1 MDPLALVIAA
11 AAGYLIGAVSSARIV
26 SRIVAPGTAVTEDT
40 VLHLDG
46 TDTTMTLKTVSAS
59 SVSMQHGSR
68 AGFITYL
75 LDVVKVAV
83 PVALAWHLQPERP
96 YYLVVSVAAFVGH
109 VWPVYY
115 RFRGGRGLS
124 AIYGSLLV
132 IDWVGMLVTAIGGML
147 FGIVVARSVLVAYM
161 AGVWLVLP
169 WLWFRTH
176 QGAYAIYACVLIV
189 LFTIAVLPEIRAW
202 RRIARDGTW
211 SDPATV
217 MQLSGMG
224 RGMIKMARRL
234 GVLKDGRG
242 RGGGTSAP

>member
-1 MDPLALVIAA
+1 M
-11 AAGYLIGAVSSARIV
+11 
-26 SRIVAPGTAVTEDT
+26 
-40 VLHLDG
+40 H
-46 TDTTMTLKTVSAS
+46 
-59 SVSMQHGSR
+59 
-68 AGFITYL
+68 
-75 LDVVKVAV
+75 
-83 PVALAWHLQPERP
+83 PEQP

-176 QGAYAIYACVLIV
+176 RPAYAIYACVLIV
-189 LFTIAVLPEIRAW
+189 LFTIAILPEMRVW

-242 RGGGTSAP
+242 RGGGTAAP

>member
-1 MDPLALVIAA
+1 MNLLTAA
-11 AAGYLIGAVSSARIV
+11 ACALAGYLIGAVSSARIV
-26 SRIVAPGTAVTEDT
+26 SHIVAPGKT
-40 VLHLDG
+40 VPDETTLRLEG
-46 TDTTMTLKTVSAS
+46 TDRTMKLGTVSAS
-59 SVSMQHGSR
+59 SVSIQHGSR

-75 LDVVKVAV
+75 LDMAKVAV
-83 PVALAWHLQPERP
+83 PVAVAWRAWPEWP

-132 IDWVGMLVTAIGGML
+132 IDWIGMLVTAIGGML
-147 FGIVVARSVLVAYM
+147 FGLVVARSVIVAYM
-161 AGVWLVLP
+161 AGVWFVLP

-176 QGAYAIYACVLIV
+176 QAAYAIYACVLIV
-189 LFTIAVLPEIRAW
+189 LFTVAILPEIREW

-211 SDPATV
+211 SDPAAV

-234 GVLKDGRG
+234 GVLKDK
-242 RGGGTSAP
+242 TS

>member
-1 MDPLALVIAA
+1 MDPLVLLIAA
-11 AAGYLIGAVSSARIV
+11 AAGYFIGAVSSARLV
-26 SRIVAPGTAVTEDT
+26 SRVVAPGAAVTEET
-40 VLHLDG
+40 VLRLDG
-46 TDTTMTLKTVSAS
+46 TDKTMTLKTVSAS
-59 SVSMQHGSR
+59 SVSAQHGSR

-83 PVALAWHLQPERP
+83 PVAVAWRVRPEWP
-96 YYLVVSVAAFVGH
+96 YYLVVSVAAFAGH

-132 IDWVGMLVTAIGGML
+132 IDWVGMFVTAIGGML
-147 FGIVVARSVLVAYM
+147 FGLIVVRSVLVAYL
-161 AGVWLVLP
+161 AGVWFVLP

-176 QGAYAIYACVLIV
+176 QPAYAIYAGVLVV
-189 LFTIAVLPEIRAW
+189 LFTVAMLPEIRAW
-202 RRIARDGTW
+202 RRIARDGSW

-224 RGMIKMARRL
+224 RGMVKMARRL
-234 GVLKDGRG
+234 GVLTDGRG
-242 RGGGTSAP
+242 SGGRSSP

>member
-1 MDPLALVIAA
+1 MDPLTLIVAA

-26 SRIVAPGTAVTEDT
+26 SRIVAPGEAVTEET

-46 TDTTMTLKTVSAS
+46 SDQTMTLRTVSAS
-59 SVSMQHGSR
+59 SVSAQHGSR

-75 LDVVKVAV
+75 LDVAKVAA
-83 PVALAWHLQPERP
+83 PVAVAWEMRPDWP
-96 YYLVVSVAAFVGH
+96 YYLVVSVAAFAGH

-132 IDWVGMLVTAIGGML
+132 IDWAGMLVTAIGGML
-147 FGIVVARSVLVAYM
+147 FGLVVARSVLVAYV
-161 AGVWLVLP
+161 AGVWFVLP

-176 QGAYAIYACVLIV
+176 QAAYAIYACVLIV
-189 LFTIAVLPEIRAW
+189 LFMIAIRPEMRTW

-211 SDPATV
+211 SDPAVV

-234 GVLKDGRG
+234 GVLKEGRVP
-242 RGGGTSAP
+242 GGGPASR

>member
-1 MDPLALVIAA
+1 MDTLTLAVSA

-26 SRIVAPGTAVTEDT
+26 SHIVAPGKAVPDETTLRLE
-40 VLHLDG
+40 G
-46 TDTTMTLKTVSAS
+46 TDRTMKLGTVSAS
-59 SVSMQHGSR
+59 SVSVQHGSR

-75 LDVVKVAV
+75 LDVAKVAV
-83 PVALAWHLQPERP
+83 PVAVAWRIRPEWP

-109 VWPVYY
+109 VWPIYY

-132 IDWVGMLVTAIGGML
+132 IDWVGMLVTAVAGML
-147 FGIVVARSVLVAYM
+147 FGLVVARSVIVAYI
-161 AGVWLVLP
+161 AGVWFVLP

-176 QGAYAIYACVLIV
+176 QAAYALYACVLIA
-189 LFTIAVLPEIRAW
+189 LFTIAMLPEIREW
-202 RRIARDGTW
+202 RRIASDGTW
-211 SDPATV
+211 SDPAAV

-234 GVLKDGRG
+234 GVLKDKTR
-242 RGGGTSAP
+242 

>member
-1 MDPLALVIAA
+1 MSMNPLTLAVCAT
-11 AAGYLIGAVSSARIV
+11 AGYFIGAVSSARIV
-26 SRIVAPGTAVTEDT
+26 SRIVAPGKAVADETTLRLE
-40 VLHLDG
+40 G
-46 TDTTMTLKTVSAS
+46 TDKTMRLGTVSAS
-59 SVSMQHGSR
+59 SVSIQHGSR
-68 AGFITYL
+68 AGFITYV
-75 LDVVKVAV
+75 LDVAKVAV
-83 PVALAWHLQPERP
+83 PVALAWRAWPEWP

-147 FGIVVARSVLVAYM
+147 FGLVVARSVIVAYM
-161 AGVWLVLP
+161 AGVWFVLP

-176 QGAYAIYACVLIV
+176 QPAYAIYACVLIV
-189 LFTIAVLPEIRAW
+189 LFTIAILPEVREW

-211 SDPATV
+211 SDPAAV

-224 RGMIKMARRL
+224 RGMIKLARRL
-234 GVLKDGRG
+234 GVVKDRP
-242 RGGGTSAP
+242 S

>member
-1 MDPLALVIAA
+1 MLAVAA
-11 AAGYLIGAVSSARIV
+11 AAGYLIGAISSARIV
-26 SRIVAPGTAVTEDT
+26 SRLIAPGQAVEDNT
-40 VLHLDG
+40 VLRLDG
-46 TDTTMTLKTVSAS
+46 TDVTMRLGTVSAS
-59 SVSMQHGSR
+59 SVSRQHGSR

-83 PVALAWHLQPERP
+83 PVAVAWRAWPDWP

-109 VWPVYY
+109 VWPVYH

-132 IDWVGMLVTAIGGML
+132 IDWMGMLVTAITGML
-147 FGIVVARSVLVAYM
+147 FGLVVARSVIVAYM
-161 AGVWLVLP
+161 AGVWFVLP

-176 QGAYAIYACVLIV
+176 RVDYAVYACVLIV
-189 LFTIAVLPEIRAW
+189 LFTIAVLPEIREW
-202 RRIARDGTW
+202 RRIARDGRW
-211 SDPATV
+211 ADPTAV

-234 GVLKDGRG
+234 GVLKDGGTGSG
-242 RGGGTSAP
+242 RVS

>member
-1 MDPLALVIAA
+1 MDPLTLAA
-11 AAGYLIGAVSSARIV
+11 TAVAGYLIGAISSARIV
-26 SRIVAPGTAVTEDT
+26 SRIMAPGRAVAEET
-40 VLHLDG
+40 VLRLDG
-46 TDTTMTLKTVSAS
+46 TDVTMTLGTVSAS
-59 SVSMQHGSR
+59 SVSLQHGSR
-68 AGFITYL
+68 AGFVTYL
-75 LDVVKVAV
+75 MDVVKVAV
-83 PVALAWHLQPERP
+83 PVAVAWRAWPEWP

-132 IDWVGMLVTAIGGML
+132 IDWIGMLVTAVGGML
-147 FGIVVARSVLVAYM
+147 FGLIVARSVIVAYM
-161 AGVWLVLP
+161 AGVWFVLP

-176 QGAYAIYACVLIV
+176 QAAYVIYACALIA
-189 LFTIAVLPEIRAW
+189 LFTIAMLPEIREW

-211 SDPATV
+211 SDPAAV

-234 GVLKDGRG
+234 GVLKDSGA
-242 RGGGTSAP
+242 RGGAA